1 LKNKISSKIFYLAE
15 GITIYALM
23 TFLYKET
30 AVLNTLIFPK
40 VDGFLSHLDQ
50 KIFGFQPSLRFSET
64 FDSWYFS
71 ELFYFGYFCYYL
83 LPLVVL
89 GILYKFLP
97 QKIEEFGFILIS
109 SFLLYYF
116 IFIIIPAEGPHVIWD
131 VKLTR
136 VCSVILGLYN
146 IILAICFEKDLSI
159 FLFIVDLILYMLLD
173 IGFLMVKLKK
183 DKKGKVKNFQ
193 LGICSIFVILAMI
206 MACFNLNEIYSS
218 IMILSGMMMVIS
230 TPFQKMKSLRENSNN
245 R

>member
-1 LKNKISSKIFYLAE
+1 MELNRTMILLSGCFLIVWSTFKWKI
-15 GITIYALM
+15 
-23 TFLYKET
+23 
-30 AVLNTLIFPK
+30 
-40 VDGFLSHLDQ
+40 
-50 KIFGFQPSLRFSET
+50 
-64 FDSWYFS
+64 
-71 ELFYFGYFCYYL
+71 
-83 LPLVVL
+83 
-89 GILYKFLP
+89 
-97 QKIEEFGFILIS
+97 
-109 SFLLYYF
+109 
-116 IFIIIPAEGPHVIWD
+116 PHVIWD

-146 IILAICFEKDLSI
+146 IILAIYFEKDLSI

-230 TPFQKMKSLRENSNN
+230 TPFQEMKSLRENSNN

>member
-1 LKNKISSKIFYLAE
+1 MELNRTMILLSGCFLIVWSTFKWKI
-15 GITIYALM
+15 
-23 TFLYKET
+23 
-30 AVLNTLIFPK
+30 
-40 VDGFLSHLDQ
+40 
-50 KIFGFQPSLRFSET
+50 
-64 FDSWYFS
+64 
-71 ELFYFGYFCYYL
+71 
-83 LPLVVL
+83 
-89 GILYKFLP
+89 
-97 QKIEEFGFILIS
+97 
-109 SFLLYYF
+109 
-116 IFIIIPAEGPHVIWD
+116 PHVIWD

-183 DKKGKVKNFQ
+183 DKKRKVKNFQ

-230 TPFQKMKSLRENSNN
+230 TPFQEMERNYE
-245 R
+245 

>member
-1 LKNKISSKIFYLAE
+1 MELNRTMILLSGCFLIVWSTFKWKI
-15 GITIYALM
+15 
-23 TFLYKET
+23 
-30 AVLNTLIFPK
+30 
-40 VDGFLSHLDQ
+40 
-50 KIFGFQPSLRFSET
+50 
-64 FDSWYFS
+64 
-71 ELFYFGYFCYYL
+71 
-83 LPLVVL
+83 
-89 GILYKFLP
+89 
-97 QKIEEFGFILIS
+97 
-109 SFLLYYF
+109 
-116 IFIIIPAEGPHVIWD
+116 PHVIWD

-136 VCSVILGLYN
+136 VCLVILGLYN

-230 TPFQKMKSLRENSNN
+230 TPFQKMKSLRENSN

>member
-1 LKNKISSKIFYLAE
+1 MELNRTMILLSGCFLIVWSTFKWKI
-15 GITIYALM
+15 
-23 TFLYKET
+23 
-30 AVLNTLIFPK
+30 
-40 VDGFLSHLDQ
+40 
-50 KIFGFQPSLRFSET
+50 
-64 FDSWYFS
+64 
-71 ELFYFGYFCYYL
+71 
-83 LPLVVL
+83 
-89 GILYKFLP
+89 
-97 QKIEEFGFILIS
+97 
-109 SFLLYYF
+109 
-116 IFIIIPAEGPHVIWD
+116 PHVIWD

-146 IILAICFEKDLSI
+146 IILAICFEKDLII

-230 TPFQKMKSLRENSNN
+230 TPFQEMKSLRENSNN

>member
-1 LKNKISSKIFYLAE
+1 MELNRTMILLSGCFLIVWS
-15 GITIYALM
+15 
-23 TFLYKET
+23 TFKW
-30 AVLNTLIFPK
+30 K
-40 VDGFLSHLDQ
+40 M
-50 KIFGFQPSLRFSET
+50 
-64 FDSWYFS
+64 
-71 ELFYFGYFCYYL
+71 
-83 LPLVVL
+83 
-89 GILYKFLP
+89 
-97 QKIEEFGFILIS
+97 
-109 SFLLYYF
+109 
-116 IFIIIPAEGPHVIWD
+116 PHVIWD

-146 IILAICFEKDLSI
+146 IILAICLEKDLSI

-230 TPFQKMKSLRENSNN
+230 TPFQEMKLLRENSNN
-245 R
+245 RR

>member
-1 LKNKISSKIFYLAE
+1 MELNRTMILLSGCFLIVWSTFKWKI
-15 GITIYALM
+15 
-23 TFLYKET
+23 
-30 AVLNTLIFPK
+30 
-40 VDGFLSHLDQ
+40 
-50 KIFGFQPSLRFSET
+50 
-64 FDSWYFS
+64 
-71 ELFYFGYFCYYL
+71 
-83 LPLVVL
+83 
-89 GILYKFLP
+89 
-97 QKIEEFGFILIS
+97 
-109 SFLLYYF
+109 
-116 IFIIIPAEGPHVIWD
+116 PHVIWD

-206 MACFNLNEIYSS
+206 MACFNLNGIYSS

-230 TPFQKMKSLRENSNN
+230 TPFQKMKSLRENSN

>member
-1 LKNKISSKIFYLAE
+1 MELNRTMILLSGCFLIVWSTFKWKI
-15 GITIYALM
+15 
-23 TFLYKET
+23 
-30 AVLNTLIFPK
+30 
-40 VDGFLSHLDQ
+40 
-50 KIFGFQPSLRFSET
+50 
-64 FDSWYFS
+64 
-71 ELFYFGYFCYYL
+71 
-83 LPLVVL
+83 
-89 GILYKFLP
+89 
-97 QKIEEFGFILIS
+97 
-109 SFLLYYF
+109 
-116 IFIIIPAEGPHVIWD
+116 PHVIWD

-193 LGICSIFVILAMI
+193 LGICSIFVILAML

-230 TPFQKMKSLRENSNN
+230 TPFQKMKSLRENSN

>member
-1 LKNKISSKIFYLAE
+1 MELNRTMILLSGCFLIVWSTFKWKI
-15 GITIYALM
+15 
-23 TFLYKET
+23 
-30 AVLNTLIFPK
+30 
-40 VDGFLSHLDQ
+40 
-50 KIFGFQPSLRFSET
+50 
-64 FDSWYFS
+64 
-71 ELFYFGYFCYYL
+71 
-83 LPLVVL
+83 
-89 GILYKFLP
+89 
-97 QKIEEFGFILIS
+97 
-109 SFLLYYF
+109 
-116 IFIIIPAEGPHVIWD
+116 PHVIWD

-183 DKKGKVKNFQ
+183 DKKGKLKNFQ

-230 TPFQKMKSLRENSNN
+230 TPFQEMERNYE
-245 R
+245 

>member
-1 LKNKISSKIFYLAE
+1 MELNRTMILLSGCFLMVWSTFKWKI
-15 GITIYALM
+15 
-23 TFLYKET
+23 
-30 AVLNTLIFPK
+30 
-40 VDGFLSHLDQ
+40 
-50 KIFGFQPSLRFSET
+50 
-64 FDSWYFS
+64 
-71 ELFYFGYFCYYL
+71 
-83 LPLVVL
+83 
-89 GILYKFLP
+89 
-97 QKIEEFGFILIS
+97 
-109 SFLLYYF
+109 
-116 IFIIIPAEGPHVIWD
+116 PHVIWD

-146 IILAICFEKDLSI
+146 IILAIGFEKDLSI

-230 TPFQKMKSLRENSNN
+230 TPFQEMKLLRENSNN
-245 R
+245 RWETIERNIIFT

>member
-1 LKNKISSKIFYLAE
+1 MELNRTMILLSGCFLIVWSTFKWKI
-15 GITIYALM
+15 
-23 TFLYKET
+23 
-30 AVLNTLIFPK
+30 
-40 VDGFLSHLDQ
+40 
-50 KIFGFQPSLRFSET
+50 
-64 FDSWYFS
+64 
-71 ELFYFGYFCYYL
+71 
-83 LPLVVL
+83 
-89 GILYKFLP
+89 
-97 QKIEEFGFILIS
+97 
-109 SFLLYYF
+109 
-116 IFIIIPAEGPHVIWD
+116 PHVIWN

-159 FLFIVDLILYMLLD
+159 FLFIVDLILYMLFD

-218 IMILSGMMMVIS
+218 IMILSGMMIVIS
-230 TPFQKMKSLRENSNN
+230 TPFQEMKLLRENSNN

>member
-1 LKNKISSKIFYLAE
+1 MELNRTMILLSGCFLIVWSTFKWKI
-15 GITIYALM
+15 
-23 TFLYKET
+23 
-30 AVLNTLIFPK
+30 
-40 VDGFLSHLDQ
+40 
-50 KIFGFQPSLRFSET
+50 
-64 FDSWYFS
+64 
-71 ELFYFGYFCYYL
+71 
-83 LPLVVL
+83 
-89 GILYKFLP
+89 
-97 QKIEEFGFILIS
+97 
-109 SFLLYYF
+109 
-116 IFIIIPAEGPHVIWD
+116 PHVIWD

-230 TPFQKMKSLRENSNN
+230 TPFQEMKSLRENSN

>member
-1 LKNKISSKIFYLAE
+1 MELNRTMILLSGCFLIVWSTFKWKIS
-15 GITIYALM
+15 
-23 TFLYKET
+23 
-30 AVLNTLIFPK
+30 
-40 VDGFLSHLDQ
+40 
-50 KIFGFQPSLRFSET
+50 
-64 FDSWYFS
+64 
-71 ELFYFGYFCYYL
+71 
-83 LPLVVL
+83 
-89 GILYKFLP
+89 
-97 QKIEEFGFILIS
+97 
-109 SFLLYYF
+109 
-116 IFIIIPAEGPHVIWD
+116 HVIWD

-230 TPFQKMKSLRENSNN
+230 TPFQEMKSLCENSNN

>member
-1 LKNKISSKIFYLAE
+1 MELNRTMILFSGCFLIVWSTFKWKI
-15 GITIYALM
+15 
-23 TFLYKET
+23 
-30 AVLNTLIFPK
+30 
-40 VDGFLSHLDQ
+40 
-50 KIFGFQPSLRFSET
+50 
-64 FDSWYFS
+64 
-71 ELFYFGYFCYYL
+71 
-83 LPLVVL
+83 
-89 GILYKFLP
+89 
-97 QKIEEFGFILIS
+97 
-109 SFLLYYF
+109 
-116 IFIIIPAEGPHVIWD
+116 PHVIWN

-230 TPFQKMKSLRENSNN
+230 TPFQEMKSLRENSNN
-245 R
+245 RKETIERNIIFT

>member
-1 LKNKISSKIFYLAE
+1 MELNRTMILLSGCFLIVWSTFKWKI
-15 GITIYALM
+15 
-23 TFLYKET
+23 
-30 AVLNTLIFPK
+30 
-40 VDGFLSHLDQ
+40 
-50 KIFGFQPSLRFSET
+50 
-64 FDSWYFS
+64 
-71 ELFYFGYFCYYL
+71 
-83 LPLVVL
+83 
-89 GILYKFLP
+89 
-97 QKIEEFGFILIS
+97 
-109 SFLLYYF
+109 
-116 IFIIIPAEGPHVIWD
+116 PHVIWD

-159 FLFIVDLILYMLLD
+159 FLFLVDLILYMLLD

-230 TPFQKMKSLRENSNN
+230 TPFQEMKLLRENSNN

>member
-1 LKNKISSKIFYLAE
+1 MELNRTMILLSGCFLIVWSTFKWKI
-15 GITIYALM
+15 
-23 TFLYKET
+23 
-30 AVLNTLIFPK
+30 
-40 VDGFLSHLDQ
+40 
-50 KIFGFQPSLRFSET
+50 
-64 FDSWYFS
+64 
-71 ELFYFGYFCYYL
+71 
-83 LPLVVL
+83 
-89 GILYKFLP
+89 
-97 QKIEEFGFILIS
+97 
-109 SFLLYYF
+109 
-116 IFIIIPAEGPHVIWD
+116 PHVIWD

-230 TPFQKMKSLRENSNN
+230 TPFQEMERNYE
-245 R
+245 

>member
-1 LKNKISSKIFYLAE
+1 MELNRTMILLSGCFLMVWSTFKWKI
-15 GITIYALM
+15 
-23 TFLYKET
+23 
-30 AVLNTLIFPK
+30 
-40 VDGFLSHLDQ
+40 
-50 KIFGFQPSLRFSET
+50 
-64 FDSWYFS
+64 
-71 ELFYFGYFCYYL
+71 
-83 LPLVVL
+83 
-89 GILYKFLP
+89 
-97 QKIEEFGFILIS
+97 
-109 SFLLYYF
+109 
-116 IFIIIPAEGPHVIWD
+116 PHVIWD

-146 IILAICFEKDLSI
+146 IILAIGFEKDLSI

>member
-1 LKNKISSKIFYLAE
+1 MELNRTMILLSGCFLIVWSTFKWKI
-15 GITIYALM
+15 
-23 TFLYKET
+23 
-30 AVLNTLIFPK
+30 
-40 VDGFLSHLDQ
+40 
-50 KIFGFQPSLRFSET
+50 
-64 FDSWYFS
+64 
-71 ELFYFGYFCYYL
+71 
-83 LPLVVL
+83 
-89 GILYKFLP
+89 
-97 QKIEEFGFILIS
+97 
-109 SFLLYYF
+109 
-116 IFIIIPAEGPHVIWD
+116 PHVIWD

-146 IILAICFEKDLSI
+146 IILAICLEKDLSI

-230 TPFQKMKSLRENSNN
+230 TPFQEMKLLRENSNN
-245 R
+245 SPANKCQ

>member
-1 LKNKISSKIFYLAE
+1 MELNRTMILLSGCFLIVWSTFKWKI
-15 GITIYALM
+15 
-23 TFLYKET
+23 
-30 AVLNTLIFPK
+30 
-40 VDGFLSHLDQ
+40 
-50 KIFGFQPSLRFSET
+50 
-64 FDSWYFS
+64 
-71 ELFYFGYFCYYL
+71 
-83 LPLVVL
+83 
-89 GILYKFLP
+89 
-97 QKIEEFGFILIS
+97 
-109 SFLLYYF
+109 
-116 IFIIIPAEGPHVIWD
+116 PHVIWN

-230 TPFQKMKSLRENSNN
+230 TPFQEMKSLRENSNN
-245 R
+245 GR

>member
-1 LKNKISSKIFYLAE
+1 MELNRTMILLSGCFLIVWSTFKWKI
-15 GITIYALM
+15 
-23 TFLYKET
+23 
-30 AVLNTLIFPK
+30 
-40 VDGFLSHLDQ
+40 
-50 KIFGFQPSLRFSET
+50 
-64 FDSWYFS
+64 
-71 ELFYFGYFCYYL
+71 
-83 LPLVVL
+83 
-89 GILYKFLP
+89 
-97 QKIEEFGFILIS
+97 
-109 SFLLYYF
+109 
-116 IFIIIPAEGPHVIWD
+116 PHVIWD

-159 FLFIVDLILYMLLD
+159 FLFIVDLILYMLLY
-173 IGFLMVKLKK
+173 IGFLIVKLKK

-230 TPFQKMKSLRENSNN
+230 TPFQEMKSLRENSNN

>member
-1 LKNKISSKIFYLAE
+1 MELNRTMILLSGCFLIVWSTFKWKI
-15 GITIYALM
+15 
-23 TFLYKET
+23 
-30 AVLNTLIFPK
+30 
-40 VDGFLSHLDQ
+40 
-50 KIFGFQPSLRFSET
+50 
-64 FDSWYFS
+64 
-71 ELFYFGYFCYYL
+71 
-83 LPLVVL
+83 
-89 GILYKFLP
+89 
-97 QKIEEFGFILIS
+97 
-109 SFLLYYF
+109 
-116 IFIIIPAEGPHVIWD
+116 PHVIWD

-230 TPFQKMKSLRENSNN
+230 TLFQEMKSLRENSNN

>member
-1 LKNKISSKIFYLAE
+1 MELNRTMILLSGCFLIVWSTFKWKI
-15 GITIYALM
+15 
-23 TFLYKET
+23 
-30 AVLNTLIFPK
+30 
-40 VDGFLSHLDQ
+40 
-50 KIFGFQPSLRFSET
+50 
-64 FDSWYFS
+64 
-71 ELFYFGYFCYYL
+71 
-83 LPLVVL
+83 
-89 GILYKFLP
+89 
-97 QKIEEFGFILIS
+97 
-109 SFLLYYF
+109 
-116 IFIIIPAEGPHVIWD
+116 PHVIWE

-146 IILAICFEKDLSI
+146 IILAIGFEKDLSI

-183 DKKGKVKNFQ
+183 DKKGKVKNFL

-230 TPFQKMKSLRENSNN
+230 TPFQEMKSLRENSNN

>member
-1 LKNKISSKIFYLAE
+1 MELNRTMILLSGCFLIVWSTFKWKI
-15 GITIYALM
+15 
-23 TFLYKET
+23 
-30 AVLNTLIFPK
+30 
-40 VDGFLSHLDQ
+40 
-50 KIFGFQPSLRFSET
+50 
-64 FDSWYFS
+64 
-71 ELFYFGYFCYYL
+71 
-83 LPLVVL
+83 
-89 GILYKFLP
+89 
-97 QKIEEFGFILIS
+97 
-109 SFLLYYF
+109 
-116 IFIIIPAEGPHVIWD
+116 PHVIWD

-183 DKKGKVKNFQ
+183 DKKGKVKHFQ

-230 TPFQKMKSLRENSNN
+230 TPFQEMKSLRENSNN

>member
-1 LKNKISSKIFYLAE
+1 MELNRTMILLSGCFLIVWSTFKWKI
-15 GITIYALM
+15 
-23 TFLYKET
+23 
-30 AVLNTLIFPK
+30 
-40 VDGFLSHLDQ
+40 
-50 KIFGFQPSLRFSET
+50 
-64 FDSWYFS
+64 
-71 ELFYFGYFCYYL
+71 
-83 LPLVVL
+83 
-89 GILYKFLP
+89 
-97 QKIEEFGFILIS
+97 
-109 SFLLYYF
+109 
-116 IFIIIPAEGPHVIWD
+116 PHVIWD
-131 VKLTR
+131 DKLTR

-230 TPFQKMKSLRENSNN
+230 TPFQKMKSLRENSN

>member
-1 LKNKISSKIFYLAE
+1 MELNRTMILLSGCFLIVWS
-15 GITIYALM
+15 
-23 TFLYKET
+23 TFKW
-30 AVLNTLIFPK
+30 K
-40 VDGFLSHLDQ
+40 M
-50 KIFGFQPSLRFSET
+50 
-64 FDSWYFS
+64 
-71 ELFYFGYFCYYL
+71 
-83 LPLVVL
+83 
-89 GILYKFLP
+89 
-97 QKIEEFGFILIS
+97 
-109 SFLLYYF
+109 
-116 IFIIIPAEGPHVIWD
+116 PHVIWD

-193 LGICSIFVILAMI
+193 LGICSIFVILTMI

-230 TPFQKMKSLRENSNN
+230 TPFQEMKSLRENSNN

>member
-1 LKNKISSKIFYLAE
+1 MELNRTMILLSGCFLMVWSTKWKI
-15 GITIYALM
+15 
-23 TFLYKET
+23 
-30 AVLNTLIFPK
+30 
-40 VDGFLSHLDQ
+40 
-50 KIFGFQPSLRFSET
+50 
-64 FDSWYFS
+64 
-71 ELFYFGYFCYYL
+71 
-83 LPLVVL
+83 
-89 GILYKFLP
+89 
-97 QKIEEFGFILIS
+97 
-109 SFLLYYF
+109 
-116 IFIIIPAEGPHVIWD
+116 PHVIWD

-146 IILAICFEKDLSI
+146 IILAIGFEKDLSI

-230 TPFQKMKSLRENSNN
+230 TPFQEMKSLRENSNN

>member
-1 LKNKISSKIFYLAE
+1 MELNRTMILLSGCFLMVWSTFKWKI
-15 GITIYALM
+15 
-23 TFLYKET
+23 
-30 AVLNTLIFPK
+30 
-40 VDGFLSHLDQ
+40 
-50 KIFGFQPSLRFSET
+50 
-64 FDSWYFS
+64 
-71 ELFYFGYFCYYL
+71 
-83 LPLVVL
+83 
-89 GILYKFLP
+89 
-97 QKIEEFGFILIS
+97 
-109 SFLLYYF
+109 
-116 IFIIIPAEGPHVIWD
+116 PHVIWD
-131 VKLTR
+131 IKLTR

-146 IILAICFEKDLSI
+146 IILAIGFEKDLSI

-230 TPFQKMKSLRENSNN
+230 TPFQEMKLLRENSNN

>member
-1 LKNKISSKIFYLAE
+1 ME
-15 GITIYALM
+15 
-23 TFLYKET
+23 
-30 AVLNTLIFPK
+30 LNRIMIL
-40 VDGFLSHLDQ
+40 
-50 KIFGFQPSLRFSET
+50 FS
-64 FDSWYFS
+64 
-71 ELFYFGYFCYYL
+71 GC
-83 LPLVVL
+83 
-89 GILYKFLP
+89 
-97 QKIEEFGFILIS
+97 
-109 SFLLYYF
+109 FLLVWSTYKWKR
-116 IFIIIPAEGPHVIWD
+116 PHVIWD

-230 TPFQKMKSLRENSNN
+230 TPFQEMKSLRENSNN

>member
-1 LKNKISSKIFYLAE
+1 MELNRTMILLSGCFLIVWSTFKWKI
-15 GITIYALM
+15 
-23 TFLYKET
+23 
-30 AVLNTLIFPK
+30 
-40 VDGFLSHLDQ
+40 
-50 KIFGFQPSLRFSET
+50 
-64 FDSWYFS
+64 
-71 ELFYFGYFCYYL
+71 
-83 LPLVVL
+83 
-89 GILYKFLP
+89 
-97 QKIEEFGFILIS
+97 
-109 SFLLYYF
+109 
-116 IFIIIPAEGPHVIWD
+116 PHVIWD

-183 DKKGKVKNFQ
+183 DEKGKVKNFQ

-230 TPFQKMKSLRENSNN
+230 TPFQKMKSLRENSN

>member
-1 LKNKISSKIFYLAE
+1 MELNRTMILLSGCFLIVWSIFKWKI
-15 GITIYALM
+15 
-23 TFLYKET
+23 
-30 AVLNTLIFPK
+30 
-40 VDGFLSHLDQ
+40 
-50 KIFGFQPSLRFSET
+50 
-64 FDSWYFS
+64 
-71 ELFYFGYFCYYL
+71 
-83 LPLVVL
+83 
-89 GILYKFLP
+89 
-97 QKIEEFGFILIS
+97 
-109 SFLLYYF
+109 
-116 IFIIIPAEGPHVIWD
+116 PHVIWD

-136 VCSVILGLYN
+136 VYSVILGLYN

-218 IMILSGMMMVIS
+218 IMILSGMMIVIS
-230 TPFQKMKSLRENSNN
+230 TPFQEMKSLRENSNN